1 MEKRKTFHGRQV
13 GKKRL
18 LPIVFPLF
26 LFLLI
31 PLNGYGDDTPMP
43 EVVQQNST
51 RITGVVKDAYGEPVI
66 GANVKVVGTTQ
77 GTITDF
83 EGKFSINVSGAS
95 AKIKISFIGYKDKE
109 VTAKKGVSLNIVLEE
124 DAQTLGEV
132 QVVAYG
138 VQKKVSITGAI
149 SSMKGDD
156 LLKTPAGSLSN
167 VLSGQITGIS
177 SVQYS
182 GEPGAD
188 AAEAKVIVASRY
200 FDLFRHFGGLPLI
213 KETYDVQPSYELPRA
228 TVEETVNYMINLLDE
243 AAATPQLPWDLGT
256 DDTNWQGRF
265 TKAAAMGLKCKILLF
280 AASPLFND
288 NVPYCT
294 EPPQDAVT
302 NHQVWYGAYKPEL
315 WDQCLQACV
324 DFFTELQSRGY
335 YELTQATEATAKGY
349 RDAYNKAYFTREN
362 NKELLIST
370 HISRF
375 GKFNS
380 WDEWQYI
387 FVNSGNGTVI
397 TGGLTPTLEFMEMFP
412 MSNGEPFQLNTATD
426 LFYTDNDYNKPIRD
440 PRLYE
445 TMLVNGTQFGDHAAE
460 LWIGGRDNIN
470 DTEKETGKYATGF
483 GCYKFYKEGVN
494 SLKDKYLQWPYLR
507 LAEMYLIYA
516 EALLKSKNDLPG
528 AIEQVNKVRA
538 RVGLGDLAVCNP
550 GKNLTTDADALLE
563 EILRERA
570 CELGLE
576 DVRLFDMTR
585 YKREDLFRK
594 QLHGLKIYRNDGGG
608 NTPWSGST
616 GNSSIYP
623 KPTKFTHEAFPL
635 VNPSRAWWSNFSPK
649 WYLSAFPPSEVNK
662 KYGLTQNPGWN

>member
-1 MEKRKTFHGRQV
+1 MKHFSKWFIVAFVGVALFVSSCVDQVKFGDSFLEKAPGVAVTQDTIFGKATYARAFLWNTYSKLYYALPVYWNTVEGKMNTGIFEMMSDCWHSHTDWNGINRKYYSGSYKAGDEDSSDDTRFGYTKENCWEAIRAALLFVENVGRVPDMEDAE
-13 GKKRL
+13 KKRL
-18 LPIVFPLF
+18 
-26 LFLLI
+26 
-31 PLNGYGDDTPMP
+31 
-43 EVVQQNST
+43 
-51 RITGVVKDAYGEPVI
+51 
-66 GANVKVVGTTQ
+66 
-77 GTITDF
+77 
-83 EGKFSINVSGAS
+83 
-95 AKIKISFIGYKDKE
+95 
-109 VTAKKGVSLNIVLEE
+109 
-124 DAQTLGEV
+124 
-132 QVVAYG
+132 
-138 VQKKVSITGAI
+138 
-149 SSMKGDD
+149 
-156 LLKTPAGSLSN
+156 
-167 VLSGQITGIS
+167 
-177 SVQYS
+177 
-182 GEPGAD
+182 

-228 TVEETVNYMINLLDE
+228 TVEETVKYMVDLLDE
-243 AAATPQLPWDLGT
+243 AAATPELPWDLGT

-288 NVPYCT
+288 DEPYCT

-315 WDQCLQACV
+315 WEQCWQACDDFFKELQAK
-324 DFFTELQSRGY
+324 GY

-375 GKFNS
+375 SKFNS

-412 MSNGEPFQLNTATD
+412 MSKGEPFQLNSTTNP
-426 LFYTDNDYNKPIRD
+426 FYTDNDYNKPTRD

-516 EALLKSKNDLPG
+516 EALLKSKNDLTG

-538 RVGLGDLAVCNP
+538 RVGLGDLAACNP
-550 GKNLTTDADALLE
+550 DKNLTNDANALLE

-585 YKREDLFRK
+585 YKRDDLFRK
-594 QLHGLKIYRNDGGG
+594 QLHGLKIYRNGGGG

-616 GNSSIYP
+616 GNSSTYP
-623 KPTKFTHEAFPL
+623 KPTQFTYEAFPL

>member
-1 MEKRKTFHGRQV
+1 MKHLSKWFIATLAGVALFSSSCVDQVKFGDSFLEKAPGVAVTQDTIFGKATYARAFLWNTYSKLYYALPVYWNTVEGKMNTGIFEMMSDCWHSHTDWNGINRKYYSGSYKAGDEDSSDDTRFGYTKENCWEAIRAALLFVENVERVPDMEDAE
-13 GKKRL
+13 KKRL
-18 LPIVFPLF
+18 
-26 LFLLI
+26 
-31 PLNGYGDDTPMP
+31 
-43 EVVQQNST
+43 
-51 RITGVVKDAYGEPVI
+51 
-66 GANVKVVGTTQ
+66 
-77 GTITDF
+77 
-83 EGKFSINVSGAS
+83 
-95 AKIKISFIGYKDKE
+95 
-109 VTAKKGVSLNIVLEE
+109 
-124 DAQTLGEV
+124 
-132 QVVAYG
+132 
-138 VQKKVSITGAI
+138 
-149 SSMKGDD
+149 
-156 LLKTPAGSLSN
+156 
-167 VLSGQITGIS
+167 
-177 SVQYS
+177 
-182 GEPGAD
+182 

-445 TMLVNGTQFGDHAAE
+445 TMLVNGTQ
-460 LWIGGRDNIN
+460 I
-470 DTEKETGKYATGF
+470 
-483 GCYKFYKEGVN
+483 C
-494 SLKDKYLQWPYLR
+494 
-507 LAEMYLIYA
+507 MY
-516 EALLKSKNDLPG
+516 P
-528 AIEQVNKVRA
+528 
-538 RVGLGDLAVCNP
+538 
-550 GKNLTTDADALLE
+550 
-563 EILRERA
+563 
-570 CELGLE
+570 
-576 DVRLFDMTR
+576 
-585 YKREDLFRK
+585 
-594 QLHGLKIYRNDGGG
+594 
-608 NTPWSGST
+608 NT
-616 GNSSIYP
+616 
-623 KPTKFTHEAFPL
+623 L
-635 VNPSRAWWSNFSPK
+635 VP
-649 WYLSAFPPSEVNK
+649 
-662 KYGLTQNPGWN
+662 PGWKK

>member
-1 MEKRKTFHGRQV
+1 MKHLSKWFIATLAGVALFSSSCVDQVKFGDSFLEKAPGVAVTQDTIFGKATYARAFLWNTYSKLYYALPVYWNTVEGKMNTGIFEMMSDCWHSHTDWNGINRKYYSGSYKAGDEDSSDDTRFGYTKENCWEAIRAALLFVENVERVPDMEDAE
-13 GKKRL
+13 KKRL
-18 LPIVFPLF
+18 
-26 LFLLI
+26 
-31 PLNGYGDDTPMP
+31 
-43 EVVQQNST
+43 
-51 RITGVVKDAYGEPVI
+51 
-66 GANVKVVGTTQ
+66 
-77 GTITDF
+77 
-83 EGKFSINVSGAS
+83 
-95 AKIKISFIGYKDKE
+95 
-109 VTAKKGVSLNIVLEE
+109 
-124 DAQTLGEV
+124 
-132 QVVAYG
+132 
-138 VQKKVSITGAI
+138 
-149 SSMKGDD
+149 
-156 LLKTPAGSLSN
+156 
-167 VLSGQITGIS
+167 
-177 SVQYS
+177 
-182 GEPGAD
+182 

-335 YELTQATEATAKGY
+335 YELTQATEATAIGY

>member
-1 MEKRKTFHGRQV
+1 MKHLSKWFIATLAGVALFSSSCVDQVKFGDSFLEKAPGVAVTQDTIFGKATYARAFLWNTYSKLYYALPVYWNTVEGKMNTGIFEMMSDCWHSHTDWNGINRKYYSGSYKA
-13 GKKRL
+13 GDEDSS
-18 LPIVFPLF
+18 
-26 LFLLI
+26 
-31 PLNGYGDDTPMP
+31 DDT
-43 EVVQQNST
+43 
-51 RITGVVKDAYGEPVI
+51 R
-66 GANVKVVGTTQ
+66 
-77 GTITDF
+77 F
-83 EGKFSINVSGAS
+83 
-95 AKIKISFIGYKDKE
+95 GY
-109 VTAKKGVSLNIVLEE
+109 T
-124 DAQTLGEV
+124 
-132 QVVAYG
+132 
-138 VQKKVSITGAI
+138 
-149 SSMKGDD
+149 
-156 LLKTPAGSLSN
+156 
-167 VLSGQITGIS
+167 
-177 SVQYS
+177 
-182 GEPGAD
+182 
-188 AAEAKVIVASRY
+188 
-200 FDLFRHFGGLPLI
+200 
-213 KETYDVQPSYELPRA
+213 
-228 TVEETVNYMINLLDE
+228 
-243 AAATPQLPWDLGT
+243 
-256 DDTNWQGRF
+256 
-265 TKAAAMGLKCKILLF
+265 
-280 AASPLFND
+280 
-288 NVPYCT
+288 
-294 EPPQDAVT
+294 
-302 NHQVWYGAYKPEL
+302 
-315 WDQCLQACV
+315 
-324 DFFTELQSRGY
+324 
-335 YELTQATEATAKGY
+335 
-349 RDAYNKAYFTREN
+349 KAYFTREN

>member
-1 MEKRKTFHGRQV
+1 MKHLSKWFIAAFAGVALFASSCVDQVKFGDSFLEKAPGVAVTQDTIFGKATYARAFLWDTYSKLYYGLPVYWNTVEGKMNTGIFEMMSDCWHSHTDWNGINRKYYSGSYKAGDEDSSDDTRFGYTKENCWEAIRAALLFV
-13 GKKRL
+13 ENVERVPDMDDAEKKRL
-18 LPIVFPLF
+18 
-26 LFLLI
+26 
-31 PLNGYGDDTPMP
+31 
-43 EVVQQNST
+43 
-51 RITGVVKDAYGEPVI
+51 
-66 GANVKVVGTTQ
+66 
-77 GTITDF
+77 
-83 EGKFSINVSGAS
+83 
-95 AKIKISFIGYKDKE
+95 
-109 VTAKKGVSLNIVLEE
+109 
-124 DAQTLGEV
+124 
-132 QVVAYG
+132 
-138 VQKKVSITGAI
+138 
-149 SSMKGDD
+149 
-156 LLKTPAGSLSN
+156 
-167 VLSGQITGIS
+167 
-177 SVQYS
+177 
-182 GEPGAD
+182 

-228 TVEETVNYMINLLDE
+228 TVEETVKYMVDLLDE

-265 TKAAAMGLKCKILLF
+265 TKASAMGLKCKILLF

-294 EPPQDAVT
+294 EPPQDAVI

-315 WDQCLQACV
+315 WDQCWQACV
-324 DFFTELQSRGY
+324 DFFTELQSKGY
-335 YELTQATEATAKGY
+335 YELTQATEATAQGY
-349 RDAYNKAYFTREN
+349 RNAYNKAYFTREN

-387 FVNSGNGTVI
+387 FVKGDNGTVY

-412 MSNGEPFQLNTATD
+412 ISNGEPFRLNAATNP
-426 LFYTDNDYNKPIRD
+426 FYTDNDYHRPTRD

-516 EALLKSKNDLPG
+516 EALLKSKNDLTG

-538 RVGLGDLAVCNP
+538 RVGLGDLAACNP
-550 GKNLTTDADALLE
+550 DKNLTTDADALLE

-608 NTPWSGST
+608 NTPWSGTT
-616 GNSSIYP
+616 GNSSVYP
-623 KPTKFTHEAFPL
+623 KPTQFTYEAFPL

-662 KYGLTQNPGWN
+662 KYGLSQNPGWN

>member
-1 MEKRKTFHGRQV
+1 MNNMMKHLSKWFIAAFAGVALFASSCVDQVKFGDSFLEKAPGVAVTQDTIFGKATYARAFLWDTYSKLYYGLPVYWNTVEGKMNTGIFEMMSDCWHSHTDWNGINRKYYSGSYKAGDEDSSDDTRFGYTKENCWEAIRAALLFV
-13 GKKRL
+13 ENVERVPDMDDAEKKRL
-18 LPIVFPLF
+18 
-26 LFLLI
+26 
-31 PLNGYGDDTPMP
+31 
-43 EVVQQNST
+43 
-51 RITGVVKDAYGEPVI
+51 
-66 GANVKVVGTTQ
+66 
-77 GTITDF
+77 
-83 EGKFSINVSGAS
+83 
-95 AKIKISFIGYKDKE
+95 
-109 VTAKKGVSLNIVLEE
+109 
-124 DAQTLGEV
+124 
-132 QVVAYG
+132 
-138 VQKKVSITGAI
+138 
-149 SSMKGDD
+149 
-156 LLKTPAGSLSN
+156 
-167 VLSGQITGIS
+167 
-177 SVQYS
+177 
-182 GEPGAD
+182 

-228 TVEETVNYMINLLDE
+228 TVEETVKYMVDLLDE

-265 TKAAAMGLKCKILLF
+265 TKASAMGLKCKILLF

-294 EPPQDAVT
+294 EPPQDAVI

-315 WDQCLQACV
+315 WDQCWQACV
-324 DFFTELQSRGY
+324 DFFTELQLKGY
-335 YELTQATEATAKGY
+335 YELTQATEATAQGY
-349 RDAYNKAYFTREN
+349 RNAYNKAYFTREN

-387 FVNSGNGTVI
+387 FVKGDNGTVY

-412 MSNGEPFQLNTATD
+412 ISNGEPFRLNAATNP
-426 LFYTDNDYNKPIRD
+426 FYTDNDYNRPTRD

-516 EALLKSKNDLPG
+516 EALLKSKNDLTG

-538 RVGLGDLAVCNP
+538 RVGLGDLAACNP
-550 GKNLTTDADALLE
+550 DKNLTTDADALLE

-608 NTPWSGST
+608 NTPWSGTT
-616 GNSSIYP
+616 GNSSAYP
-623 KPTKFTHEAFPL
+623 KPTQFTYEAFPL

>member
-1 MEKRKTFHGRQV
+1 MKHFSKWFIVAFVGVALFVSSCVDQVKFGDSFLEKAPGVAVTQDTIFGKATYARAFLWNTYSKLYYALPVYWNTVEGKMNTGIFEMMSDCWHSHTDWNGINRKYYSGSYKAGDEDSSDDTRFGYTKENCWEAIRAALLFVENVGRVPDMEDAE
-13 GKKRL
+13 KKRL
-18 LPIVFPLF
+18 
-26 LFLLI
+26 
-31 PLNGYGDDTPMP
+31 
-43 EVVQQNST
+43 
-51 RITGVVKDAYGEPVI
+51 
-66 GANVKVVGTTQ
+66 
-77 GTITDF
+77 
-83 EGKFSINVSGAS
+83 
-95 AKIKISFIGYKDKE
+95 
-109 VTAKKGVSLNIVLEE
+109 
-124 DAQTLGEV
+124 
-132 QVVAYG
+132 
-138 VQKKVSITGAI
+138 
-149 SSMKGDD
+149 
-156 LLKTPAGSLSN
+156 
-167 VLSGQITGIS
+167 
-177 SVQYS
+177 
-182 GEPGAD
+182 

-228 TVEETVNYMINLLDE
+228 TVEETVKYMVDLLDE
-243 AAATPQLPWDLGT
+243 AAATPELPWDLGT

-288 NVPYCT
+288 DEPYCT

-315 WDQCLQACV
+315 WEQCWQACDDFFKELQAK
-324 DFFTELQSRGY
+324 GY

-375 GKFNS
+375 SKFNS

-412 MSNGEPFQLNTATD
+412 MSKGEPFQLNSTTNP
-426 LFYTDNDYNKPIRD
+426 FYTDNDYNKPTRD

-516 EALLKSKNDLPG
+516 EALLKSKNDLTG

-538 RVGLGDLAVCNP
+538 RVGLGDLAACNP
-550 GKNLTTDADALLE
+550 DKNLTNDANALLE

-585 YKREDLFRK
+585 YKRDDLFRK

-616 GNSSIYP
+616 GNSSTYP
-623 KPTKFTHEAFPL
+623 KPTQFTYEAFPL

-649 WYLSAFPPSEVNK
+649 WYLSAFPPSEMNK

>member
-1 MEKRKTFHGRQV
+1 MKHFSKWFIVAFVGVALFVSSCVDQVKFGDSFLEKAPGVAVTQDTIFGKATYARAFLWNTYSKLYYALPVYWNTVEGKMNTGIFEMMSDCWHSHTDWNGINRKYYSGSYKAGDEDSSDDTRFGYTKENCWEAIRAALLFVENVGRVPDMEDAE
-13 GKKRL
+13 KKRL
-18 LPIVFPLF
+18 
-26 LFLLI
+26 
-31 PLNGYGDDTPMP
+31 
-43 EVVQQNST
+43 
-51 RITGVVKDAYGEPVI
+51 
-66 GANVKVVGTTQ
+66 
-77 GTITDF
+77 
-83 EGKFSINVSGAS
+83 
-95 AKIKISFIGYKDKE
+95 
-109 VTAKKGVSLNIVLEE
+109 
-124 DAQTLGEV
+124 
-132 QVVAYG
+132 
-138 VQKKVSITGAI
+138 
-149 SSMKGDD
+149 
-156 LLKTPAGSLSN
+156 
-167 VLSGQITGIS
+167 
-177 SVQYS
+177 
-182 GEPGAD
+182 

-228 TVEETVNYMINLLDE
+228 TVEETVKYMVDLLDE
-243 AAATPQLPWDLGT
+243 AAATPELPWDLGT

-288 NVPYCT
+288 DEPYCT

-315 WDQCLQACV
+315 WEQCWQACDDFFKELQAK
-324 DFFTELQSRGY
+324 GY

-375 GKFNS
+375 SKFNS

-412 MSNGEPFQLNTATD
+412 MSKGEPFQLNSTTNP
-426 LFYTDNDYNKPIRD
+426 FYTDNDYNKPTRD

-494 SLKDKYLQWPYLR
+494 SLKYKYLQWPYLR

-516 EALLKSKNDLPG
+516 EALLKSKNDLTG

-538 RVGLGDLAVCNP
+538 RVGLGDLAACNP
-550 GKNLTTDADALLE
+550 DKNLTNDANALLE

-585 YKREDLFRK
+585 YKRDDLFRK

-616 GNSSIYP
+616 GNSSTYP
-623 KPTKFTHEAFPL
+623 KPTQFTYEAFPL

>member
-1 MEKRKTFHGRQV
+1 MNNRRKHLSKWFITAFAGVALFSSSCVDQVKFGDGFLEKAPGVAVTQDTIFGKATYARAFLWDTYSKLYYGLPVYWNAVEGKMNTGIFEMMSDCWHSHTDWNGVNRKYYSGSYKAGDEDSGDDTRFGYTKENCWEAIRAAWLFIENVDKVPDMEEAE
-13 GKKRL
+13 KKRL
-18 LPIVFPLF
+18 I
-26 LFLLI
+26 
-31 PLNGYGDDTPMP
+31 
-43 EVVQQNST
+43 
-51 RITGVVKDAYGEPVI
+51 
-66 GANVKVVGTTQ
+66 
-77 GTITDF
+77 
-83 EGKFSINVSGAS
+83 
-95 AKIKISFIGYKDKE
+95 
-109 VTAKKGVSLNIVLEE
+109 
-124 DAQTLGEV
+124 
-132 QVVAYG
+132 
-138 VQKKVSITGAI
+138 
-149 SSMKGDD
+149 
-156 LLKTPAGSLSN
+156 
-167 VLSGQITGIS
+167 
-177 SVQYS
+177 
-182 GEPGAD
+182 
-188 AAEAKVIVASRY
+188 AEAKVIVASRY
-200 FDLFRHFGGLPLI
+200 FDLFRHLGGLPLI

-228 TVEETVNYMINLLDE
+228 TVEETVNYMVNLLDE

-256 DDTNWQGRF
+256 DDMNWQGRF
-265 TKAAAMGLKCKILLF
+265 TKASAMGLKCKILLF

-288 NVPYCT
+288 DVPYCT
-294 EPPQDAVT
+294 ESPQDAVT

-315 WDQCLQACV
+315 WEQCWQACV
-324 DFFTELQSRGY
+324 DFFAELESKGY
-335 YELTQATEATAKGY
+335 YELTQATEATIKGY
-349 RDAYNKAYFTREN
+349 RNAYNKAYFTREN

-370 HISRF
+370 HVSRF

-412 MSNGEPFQLNTATD
+412 MSDGNPFRLDNTTNP
-426 LFYTDNDYNKPIRD
+426 FYTDNDYNKPIRD

-460 LWIGGRDNIN
+460 LWIGGRDNVN

-483 GCYKFYKEGVN
+483 GCYKFYKEGIN

-516 EALLKSKNDLPG
+516 EALLQHKHDLTG

-538 RVGLGDLAVCNP
+538 RVGLGDLAACNP
-550 GKNLTTDADALLE
+550 SKNLTTDSDALLE

-576 DVRLFDMTR
+576 DVRLFDMIR
-585 YKREDLFRK
+585 YKREDLFKK
-594 QLHGLKIYRNDGGG
+594 QLHGLKIYRNDGAG

-616 GNSSIYP
+616 GNSSTYP
-623 KPTKFTHEAFPL
+623 KPTQFTYEAFPL

-662 KYGLTQNPGWN
+662 NYGLTQNPGWN

>member
-1 MEKRKTFHGRQV
+1 MKHLSKWFIAAFAGVALFASSCVDQVKFGDSFLEKAPGVAVTQDTIFGKATYARAFLWDTYSKLYYGLPVYWNTVEGKMNTGIFEMMSDCWHSHTDWNGINRKYYSGSYKAGDEDSSDDTRFGYTKENCWEAIRAALLFV
-13 GKKRL
+13 ENVERVPDMDDAEKKRL
-18 LPIVFPLF
+18 
-26 LFLLI
+26 
-31 PLNGYGDDTPMP
+31 
-43 EVVQQNST
+43 
-51 RITGVVKDAYGEPVI
+51 
-66 GANVKVVGTTQ
+66 
-77 GTITDF
+77 
-83 EGKFSINVSGAS
+83 
-95 AKIKISFIGYKDKE
+95 
-109 VTAKKGVSLNIVLEE
+109 
-124 DAQTLGEV
+124 
-132 QVVAYG
+132 
-138 VQKKVSITGAI
+138 
-149 SSMKGDD
+149 
-156 LLKTPAGSLSN
+156 
-167 VLSGQITGIS
+167 
-177 SVQYS
+177 
-182 GEPGAD
+182 

-228 TVEETVNYMINLLDE
+228 TVEETVKYMVDLLDE

-265 TKAAAMGLKCKILLF
+265 TKASAMGLKCKILLF

-294 EPPQDAVT
+294 EPPQDAVI

-315 WDQCLQACV
+315 WDQCWQACV
-324 DFFTELQSRGY
+324 DFFTELQSKGY
-335 YELTQATEATAKGY
+335 YELTQATEATAQGY
-349 RDAYNKAYFTREN
+349 RNAYNKAYFTREN

-387 FVNSGNGTVI
+387 FVKGDNGTVY

-412 MSNGEPFQLNTATD
+412 ISNGEPFRLNAATNP
-426 LFYTDNDYNKPIRD
+426 FYTDNDYNRPTRD

-445 TMLVNGTQFGDHAAE
+445 TMLVNGTQVGDHAAE

-516 EALLKSKNDLPG
+516 EALLKSKNDLTG

-538 RVGLGDLAVCNP
+538 RVGLGDLAACNP
-550 GKNLTTDADALLE
+550 DKNLTTDADALLE

-608 NTPWSGST
+608 NTPWSGTT
-616 GNSSIYP
+616 GNSSAYP
-623 KPTKFTHEAFPL
+623 KPTQFTYEAFPL

>member
-1 MEKRKTFHGRQV
+1 M
-13 GKKRL
+13 
-18 LPIVFPLF
+18 
-26 LFLLI
+26 
-31 PLNGYGDDTPMP
+31 
-43 EVVQQNST
+43 
-51 RITGVVKDAYGEPVI
+51 
-66 GANVKVVGTTQ
+66 
-77 GTITDF
+77 
-83 EGKFSINVSGAS
+83 
-95 AKIKISFIGYKDKE
+95 
-109 VTAKKGVSLNIVLEE
+109 
-124 DAQTLGEV
+124 
-132 QVVAYG
+132 
-138 VQKKVSITGAI
+138 
-149 SSMKGDD
+149 
-156 LLKTPAGSLSN
+156 GS
-167 VLSGQITGIS
+167 VLS
-177 SVQYS
+177 
-182 GEPGAD
+182 
-188 AAEAKVIVASRY
+188 K
-200 FDLFRHFGGLPLI
+200 
-213 KETYDVQPSYELPRA
+213 
-228 TVEETVNYMINLLDE
+228 
-243 AAATPQLPWDLGT
+243 
-256 DDTNWQGRF
+256 
-265 TKAAAMGLKCKILLF
+265 
-280 AASPLFND
+280 
-288 NVPYCT
+288 
-294 EPPQDAVT
+294 
-302 NHQVWYGAYKPEL
+302 
-315 WDQCLQACV
+315 
-324 DFFTELQSRGY
+324 GY
-335 YELTQATEATAKGY
+335 YELTQATEATAQGY
-349 RDAYNKAYFTREN
+349 RNAYNKAYFTREN

-387 FVNSGNGTVI
+387 FVKGDNGTVY

-412 MSNGEPFQLNTATD
+412 ISNGEPFRLNAATNP
-426 LFYTDNDYNKPIRD
+426 FYTDNDYNRPTRD

-516 EALLKSKNDLPG
+516 EALLKSKNDLTG
-528 AIEQVNKVRA
+528 AIEQVNKVRV
-538 RVGLGDLAVCNP
+538 RVGLGDLAACNP
-550 GKNLTTDADALLE
+550 DKNLTTDADALLE

-608 NTPWSGST
+608 NTPWSGTT
-616 GNSSIYP
+616 GNSSAYP
-623 KPTKFTHEAFPL
+623 KPTQFTYEAFPL

>member
-1 MEKRKTFHGRQV
+1 MKHFSKWFIAAFVGVALFVSSCVDQVKFGDSFLEKAPGVAVTQDTILGKATYARAFLWNTYSKLYYALPVYWNTVEGKMNTGIFEMMSDCWHSHTDWNGINRKYYSGSYKAGDEDSSDDTRFGYTKENCWEAIRAALLFVENVGRVPDMEDAE
-13 GKKRL
+13 KKRL
-18 LPIVFPLF
+18 
-26 LFLLI
+26 
-31 PLNGYGDDTPMP
+31 
-43 EVVQQNST
+43 
-51 RITGVVKDAYGEPVI
+51 
-66 GANVKVVGTTQ
+66 
-77 GTITDF
+77 
-83 EGKFSINVSGAS
+83 
-95 AKIKISFIGYKDKE
+95 
-109 VTAKKGVSLNIVLEE
+109 
-124 DAQTLGEV
+124 
-132 QVVAYG
+132 
-138 VQKKVSITGAI
+138 
-149 SSMKGDD
+149 
-156 LLKTPAGSLSN
+156 
-167 VLSGQITGIS
+167 
-177 SVQYS
+177 
-182 GEPGAD
+182 

-228 TVEETVNYMINLLDE
+228 TVEETVKYMVDLLDE
-243 AAATPQLPWDLGT
+243 AAATPELPWDLGT

-288 NVPYCT
+288 DEPYCT

-315 WDQCLQACV
+315 WEQCWQACDDFFKELQAK
-324 DFFTELQSRGY
+324 GY

-375 GKFNS
+375 SKFNS

-412 MSNGEPFQLNTATD
+412 MSKGEPFQLNSTTNP
-426 LFYTDNDYNKPIRD
+426 FYTDNDYNKPTRD

-516 EALLKSKNDLPG
+516 EALLKSKNDLTG

-538 RVGLGDLAVCNP
+538 RVGLGDLAACNP
-550 GKNLTTDADALLE
+550 DKNLTNDANALLE

-585 YKREDLFRK
+585 YKRDDLFRK

-616 GNSSIYP
+616 GNSSTYP
-623 KPTKFTHEAFPL
+623 KPTQFTYEAFPL

>member
-1 MEKRKTFHGRQV
+1 MKHLSKWFIATLAGVALFSSSCVDQVKFGDSFLEKAPGVAVTQDTIFGKATYARAFLWNTYSKLYYALPVYWNTVEGKMNTGIFEMMSDCWHSHTDWNGINRKYYSGSYKAGDEDSSDDTRFGYTKENCWEAIRAALLFVENVGRVPDMEDAE
-13 GKKRL
+13 KKRL
-18 LPIVFPLF
+18 
-26 LFLLI
+26 
-31 PLNGYGDDTPMP
+31 
-43 EVVQQNST
+43 
-51 RITGVVKDAYGEPVI
+51 
-66 GANVKVVGTTQ
+66 
-77 GTITDF
+77 
-83 EGKFSINVSGAS
+83 
-95 AKIKISFIGYKDKE
+95 
-109 VTAKKGVSLNIVLEE
+109 
-124 DAQTLGEV
+124 
-132 QVVAYG
+132 
-138 VQKKVSITGAI
+138 
-149 SSMKGDD
+149 
-156 LLKTPAGSLSN
+156 
-167 VLSGQITGIS
+167 
-177 SVQYS
+177 
-182 GEPGAD
+182 

-228 TVEETVNYMINLLDE
+228 TVEETVKYMVDLLDE

-288 NVPYCT
+288 DEPYCT

-315 WDQCLQACV
+315 WEQCWQACDDFFKELQAK
-324 DFFTELQSRGY
+324 GY

-375 GKFNS
+375 SKFNS

-412 MSNGEPFQLNTATD
+412 MSKGEPFQLNSTTNP
-426 LFYTDNDYNKPIRD
+426 FYTDNDYNKPTRD

-516 EALLKSKNDLPG
+516 EALLKSKNDLTG

-538 RVGLGDLAVCNP
+538 RVGLGDLAACNP
-550 GKNLTTDADALLE
+550 DKNLTNDANALLE

-585 YKREDLFRK
+585 YKRDDLFRK

-616 GNSSIYP
+616 GNSSTYP
-623 KPTKFTHEAFPL
+623 KPTQFTYEAFPL

>member
-1 MEKRKTFHGRQV
+1 MKHFSKWFIAAFVGVALFVSSCVDQVKFGDSFLEKAPGVAVTQDTIFGKATYARAFLWNTYSKLYYALPVYWNTVEGKMNTGIFEMMSDCWHSHTDWNGINRKYYSGSYKAGDEDSSDDTRFGYTKENCWEAIRAALLFVENVGRVPDMEDAE
-13 GKKRL
+13 KKRL
-18 LPIVFPLF
+18 
-26 LFLLI
+26 
-31 PLNGYGDDTPMP
+31 
-43 EVVQQNST
+43 
-51 RITGVVKDAYGEPVI
+51 
-66 GANVKVVGTTQ
+66 
-77 GTITDF
+77 
-83 EGKFSINVSGAS
+83 
-95 AKIKISFIGYKDKE
+95 
-109 VTAKKGVSLNIVLEE
+109 
-124 DAQTLGEV
+124 
-132 QVVAYG
+132 
-138 VQKKVSITGAI
+138 
-149 SSMKGDD
+149 
-156 LLKTPAGSLSN
+156 
-167 VLSGQITGIS
+167 
-177 SVQYS
+177 
-182 GEPGAD
+182 
-188 AAEAKVIVASRY
+188 AAEAKGIVASRY

-228 TVEETVNYMINLLDE
+228 TVEETVKYMVDLLDE
-243 AAATPQLPWDLGT
+243 AAATPELPWDLGT

-288 NVPYCT
+288 DEPYCT

-315 WDQCLQACV
+315 WEQCWQACDDFFKELQAK
-324 DFFTELQSRGY
+324 GY

-375 GKFNS
+375 SKFNS

-412 MSNGEPFQLNTATD
+412 MSKGEPFQLNSTTNP
-426 LFYTDNDYNKPIRD
+426 FYTDNDYNKPTRD

-516 EALLKSKNDLPG
+516 EALLKSKNDLTG

-538 RVGLGDLAVCNP
+538 RVGLGDLAACNP
-550 GKNLTTDADALLE
+550 DKNLTNDANALLE

-585 YKREDLFRK
+585 YKRDDLFRK

-616 GNSSIYP
+616 GNSSTYP
-623 KPTKFTHEAFPL
+623 KPTQFTYEAFPL

>member
-1 MEKRKTFHGRQV
+1 MKHLSKWFITAFAGVALFSSSCVDQVKFGDGFLEKAPGVAVTQDTIFGKATYARAFLWDTYSKLYYGLPVYWNAVEGKMNTGIFEMMSDCWHSHTDWNGVNRKYYSGSYKAGDEDSGDDTRFGYTKENCWEAIRAAWLFIENVDKVPDMEEAE
-13 GKKRL
+13 KKRL
-18 LPIVFPLF
+18 I
-26 LFLLI
+26 
-31 PLNGYGDDTPMP
+31 
-43 EVVQQNST
+43 
-51 RITGVVKDAYGEPVI
+51 
-66 GANVKVVGTTQ
+66 
-77 GTITDF
+77 
-83 EGKFSINVSGAS
+83 
-95 AKIKISFIGYKDKE
+95 
-109 VTAKKGVSLNIVLEE
+109 
-124 DAQTLGEV
+124 
-132 QVVAYG
+132 
-138 VQKKVSITGAI
+138 
-149 SSMKGDD
+149 
-156 LLKTPAGSLSN
+156 
-167 VLSGQITGIS
+167 
-177 SVQYS
+177 
-182 GEPGAD
+182 
-188 AAEAKVIVASRY
+188 AEAKVIVASRY
-200 FDLFRHFGGLPLI
+200 FDLFRHLGGLPLI

-228 TVEETVNYMINLLDE
+228 TVEETVNYMVNLLDE

-256 DDTNWQGRF
+256 DDMNWQGRF
-265 TKAAAMGLKCKILLF
+265 TKASAMGLKCKILLF

-288 NVPYCT
+288 DVPYCT
-294 EPPQDAVT
+294 ESPQDAVT

-315 WDQCLQACV
+315 WEQCWQACV
-324 DFFTELQSRGY
+324 DFFAELESKGY
-335 YELTQATEATAKGY
+335 YELTQATEATIKGY
-349 RDAYNKAYFTREN
+349 RNAYNKAYFTREN

-370 HISRF
+370 HVSRF

-412 MSNGEPFQLNTATD
+412 MSDGNPFRLDNTTNP
-426 LFYTDNDYNKPIRD
+426 FYTDNDYNKPIRD

-460 LWIGGRDNIN
+460 LWIGGRDNVN

-483 GCYKFYKEGVN
+483 GCYKFYKEGIN

-516 EALLKSKNDLPG
+516 EALLQHKHDLTG

-538 RVGLGDLAVCNP
+538 RVGLGDLAACNP
-550 GKNLTTDADALLE
+550 SKNLTTDSDALLE

-576 DVRLFDMTR
+576 DVRLFDMIR
-585 YKREDLFRK
+585 YKREDLFKK
-594 QLHGLKIYRNDGGG
+594 QLHGLKIYRNDGAG

-616 GNSSIYP
+616 GNSSTYP
-623 KPTKFTHEAFPL
+623 KPTQFTYEAFPL

-662 KYGLTQNPGWN
+662 NYGLNQNPGWN

>member
-1 MEKRKTFHGRQV
+1 MKHLSKWFIATLAGVALFYSSCVDQVKFGDSFLEKAPGVAVTQDTIFGKATYARAFLWNTYSKLYYALPVYWNTVEGKMNTGIFEMMSDCWHSHTDWNGINRKYYSGSYKAGDEDSSDDTRFGYTKENCWEAIRAALLFVENVERVPDMEDAE
-13 GKKRL
+13 KKRL
-18 LPIVFPLF
+18 
-26 LFLLI
+26 
-31 PLNGYGDDTPMP
+31 
-43 EVVQQNST
+43 
-51 RITGVVKDAYGEPVI
+51 
-66 GANVKVVGTTQ
+66 
-77 GTITDF
+77 
-83 EGKFSINVSGAS
+83 
-95 AKIKISFIGYKDKE
+95 
-109 VTAKKGVSLNIVLEE
+109 
-124 DAQTLGEV
+124 
-132 QVVAYG
+132 
-138 VQKKVSITGAI
+138 
-149 SSMKGDD
+149 
-156 LLKTPAGSLSN
+156 
-167 VLSGQITGIS
+167 
-177 SVQYS
+177 
-182 GEPGAD
+182 

>member
-1 MEKRKTFHGRQV
+1 MKHLSKWFIAAFVGVALFVSSCVDQVKFGDSFLEKAPGVAVTQDTIFGKATYARAFLWDTYSKLYYALPVYWNTVEGKMNTGIFEMMSDCWHSHTDWNGINRKYYSGSYKAGDEDSSDDTRFGYTKENCWEAIRAALLFVENVGRVPDMEDAE
-13 GKKRL
+13 KKRL
-18 LPIVFPLF
+18 
-26 LFLLI
+26 
-31 PLNGYGDDTPMP
+31 
-43 EVVQQNST
+43 
-51 RITGVVKDAYGEPVI
+51 
-66 GANVKVVGTTQ
+66 
-77 GTITDF
+77 
-83 EGKFSINVSGAS
+83 
-95 AKIKISFIGYKDKE
+95 
-109 VTAKKGVSLNIVLEE
+109 
-124 DAQTLGEV
+124 
-132 QVVAYG
+132 
-138 VQKKVSITGAI
+138 
-149 SSMKGDD
+149 
-156 LLKTPAGSLSN
+156 
-167 VLSGQITGIS
+167 
-177 SVQYS
+177 
-182 GEPGAD
+182 

-228 TVEETVNYMINLLDE
+228 TVEETVKYMVDLLDE
-243 AAATPQLPWDLGT
+243 AAATPELPWDLGT

-288 NVPYCT
+288 DEPYCT

-302 NHQVWYGAYKPEL
+302 NHQVWYGSYKPEL
-315 WDQCLQACV
+315 WDQCWQACD
-324 DFFTELQSRGY
+324 DFFKELQSKGY
-335 YELTQATEATAKGY
+335 YELTQATEATAQGY
-349 RDAYNKAYFTREN
+349 RNAYNKAYFTREN

-412 MSNGEPFQLNTATD
+412 MSKGEPFQLNSTTNP
-426 LFYTDNDYNKPIRD
+426 FYTDNDYNKPTRD

-516 EALLKSKNDLPG
+516 EALLKSKNDLTG

-538 RVGLGDLAVCNP
+538 RVGLGDLAACNP
-550 GKNLTTDADALLE
+550 DKNLTNDANALLE

-585 YKREDLFRK
+585 YKRDDLFRK

-616 GNSSIYP
+616 GNSSTYP
-623 KPTKFTHEAFPL
+623 KPTQFTYEAFPL

>member
-1 MEKRKTFHGRQV
+1 ME
-13 GKKRL
+13 
-18 LPIVFPLF
+18 
-26 LFLLI
+26 
-31 PLNGYGDDTPMP
+31 
-43 EVVQQNST
+43 
-51 RITGVVKDAYGEPVI
+51 
-66 GANVKVVGTTQ
+66 
-77 GTITDF
+77 
-83 EGKFSINVSGAS
+83 
-95 AKIKISFIGYKDKE
+95 
-109 VTAKKGVSLNIVLEE
+109 
-124 DAQTLGEV
+124 
-132 QVVAYG
+132 
-138 VQKKVSITGAI
+138 
-149 SSMKGDD
+149 
-156 LLKTPAGSLSN
+156 
-167 VLSGQITGIS
+167 
-177 SVQYS
+177 
-182 GEPGAD
+182 
-188 AAEAKVIVASRY
+188 
-200 FDLFRHFGGLPLI
+200 
-213 KETYDVQPSYELPRA
+213 
-228 TVEETVNYMINLLDE
+228 
-243 AAATPQLPWDLGT
+243 
-256 DDTNWQGRF
+256 
-265 TKAAAMGLKCKILLF
+265 
-280 AASPLFND
+280 
-288 NVPYCT
+288 
-294 EPPQDAVT
+294 
-302 NHQVWYGAYKPEL
+302 
-315 WDQCLQACV
+315 ACV

-397 TGGLTPTLEFMEMFP
+397 TGGLPPTLDFMEMFP

-538 RVGLGDLAVCNP
+538 RVGLGDLAVCNH

-570 CELGLE
+570 CEFGME
-576 DVRLFDMTR
+576 DVHQFDITR
-585 YKREDLFRK
+585 YKIEDLFRK
-594 QLHGLKIYRNDGGG
+594 HLH
-608 NTPWSGST
+608 
-616 GNSSIYP
+616 
-623 KPTKFTHEAFPL
+623 
-635 VNPSRAWWSNFSPK
+635 
-649 WYLSAFPPSEVNK
+649 
-662 KYGLTQNPGWN
+662 

>member
-1 MEKRKTFHGRQV
+1 MKHLSKWFIAAFTGVALFASSCVDQVKFGDSFLEKAPGVAVTQDTIFGKATYARAFLWDTYSKLYYGLPVYWNTVEGKMNTGIFEMMSDCWHSHTDWNGINRKYYSGSYKAGDEDSSDDTRFGYTKENCWEAIRAALLFV
-13 GKKRL
+13 ENVERVPDMDDAEKKRL
-18 LPIVFPLF
+18 
-26 LFLLI
+26 
-31 PLNGYGDDTPMP
+31 
-43 EVVQQNST
+43 
-51 RITGVVKDAYGEPVI
+51 
-66 GANVKVVGTTQ
+66 
-77 GTITDF
+77 
-83 EGKFSINVSGAS
+83 
-95 AKIKISFIGYKDKE
+95 
-109 VTAKKGVSLNIVLEE
+109 
-124 DAQTLGEV
+124 
-132 QVVAYG
+132 
-138 VQKKVSITGAI
+138 
-149 SSMKGDD
+149 
-156 LLKTPAGSLSN
+156 
-167 VLSGQITGIS
+167 
-177 SVQYS
+177 
-182 GEPGAD
+182 

-228 TVEETVNYMINLLDE
+228 TVEETVKYMVDLLDE
-243 AAATPQLPWDLGT
+243 GAATHQLPWDLGT

-265 TKAAAMGLKCKILLF
+265 TKASAMGLKCKILLF

-294 EPPQDAVT
+294 EPPQDAVI

-315 WDQCLQACV
+315 WDQCWQACV
-324 DFFTELQSRGY
+324 DFFTELQSKGY
-335 YELTQATEATAKGY
+335 YELTQATEATAQGY
-349 RDAYNKAYFTREN
+349 RNAYNKAYFTREN

-387 FVNSGNGTVI
+387 FVKGDNGTVY

-412 MSNGEPFQLNTATD
+412 ISNGEPFRLNAATNP
-426 LFYTDNDYNKPIRD
+426 FYTDNDYNRPTRD

-516 EALLKSKNDLPG
+516 EALLKSKNDLTG

-538 RVGLGDLAVCNP
+538 RVGLGDLAACNP
-550 GKNLTTDADALLE
+550 DKNLTTDADALLE

-608 NTPWSGST
+608 NTPWSGTT
-616 GNSSIYP
+616 GNSSAYP
-623 KPTKFTHEAFPL
+623 KPTQFTYEAFPL

>member
-1 MEKRKTFHGRQV
+1 MKHFSKWFIVAFVGVALFVSSCVDQVKFGDSFLEKAPGVAVTQDTIFGKATYARAFLWNTYSKLYYALPVYWNTVEGKMNTGIFEMMSDCWHSHTDWNGINRKYYSGSYKAGDEDSSDDTRFGYTKENCWEAIRAALLFVENVGRVPDMEDAE
-13 GKKRL
+13 KKRL
-18 LPIVFPLF
+18 
-26 LFLLI
+26 
-31 PLNGYGDDTPMP
+31 
-43 EVVQQNST
+43 
-51 RITGVVKDAYGEPVI
+51 
-66 GANVKVVGTTQ
+66 
-77 GTITDF
+77 
-83 EGKFSINVSGAS
+83 
-95 AKIKISFIGYKDKE
+95 
-109 VTAKKGVSLNIVLEE
+109 
-124 DAQTLGEV
+124 
-132 QVVAYG
+132 
-138 VQKKVSITGAI
+138 
-149 SSMKGDD
+149 
-156 LLKTPAGSLSN
+156 
-167 VLSGQITGIS
+167 
-177 SVQYS
+177 
-182 GEPGAD
+182 

-228 TVEETVNYMINLLDE
+228 TVEETVKYMVDLLDE
-243 AAATPQLPWDLGT
+243 AAATPELPWDLGT

-288 NVPYCT
+288 DEPYCT

-315 WDQCLQACV
+315 WEQCWQACDDFFKELQAK
-324 DFFTELQSRGY
+324 GY

-362 NKELLIST
+362 NKELLFST

-375 GKFNS
+375 SKFNS

-412 MSNGEPFQLNTATD
+412 MSKGEPFQLNSTTNP
-426 LFYTDNDYNKPIRD
+426 FYTDNDYNKPTRD

-516 EALLKSKNDLPG
+516 EALLKSKNDLTG

-538 RVGLGDLAVCNP
+538 RVGLGDLAACNP
-550 GKNLTTDADALLE
+550 DKNLTNDANALLE

-585 YKREDLFRK
+585 YKRDDLFRK

-616 GNSSIYP
+616 GNSSTYP
-623 KPTKFTHEAFPL
+623 KPTQFTYEAFPL

>member
-1 MEKRKTFHGRQV
+1 MKHLSKWFIAAFTGVALFASSCVDQVKFGDSFLEKAPGVAVTQDTIFGKATYARAFLWDTYSKLYYGLPVYWNTVEGKMNTGIFEMMSDCWHSHTDWNGINRKYYSGSYKAGDEDSSDDTRFGYTKENCWEAIRAALLFV
-13 GKKRL
+13 ENVERVPDMDDAEKKRL
-18 LPIVFPLF
+18 
-26 LFLLI
+26 
-31 PLNGYGDDTPMP
+31 
-43 EVVQQNST
+43 
-51 RITGVVKDAYGEPVI
+51 
-66 GANVKVVGTTQ
+66 
-77 GTITDF
+77 
-83 EGKFSINVSGAS
+83 
-95 AKIKISFIGYKDKE
+95 
-109 VTAKKGVSLNIVLEE
+109 
-124 DAQTLGEV
+124 
-132 QVVAYG
+132 
-138 VQKKVSITGAI
+138 
-149 SSMKGDD
+149 
-156 LLKTPAGSLSN
+156 
-167 VLSGQITGIS
+167 
-177 SVQYS
+177 
-182 GEPGAD
+182 

-228 TVEETVNYMINLLDE
+228 TVEETVKYMVDLLDE

-265 TKAAAMGLKCKILLF
+265 TKASAMGLKCKILLF

-294 EPPQDAVT
+294 EPPQDAVI

-315 WDQCLQACV
+315 WDQCWQACV
-324 DFFTELQSRGY
+324 DFFTELQSKGY
-335 YELTQATEATAKGY
+335 YELTQATEATAQGY
-349 RDAYNKAYFTREN
+349 RNAYNKAYFTREN

-387 FVNSGNGTVI
+387 FVKGDNGTVY

-412 MSNGEPFQLNTATD
+412 ISNGEPFRLNAATNP
-426 LFYTDNDYNKPIRD
+426 FYTDNDYNRPTRD

-516 EALLKSKNDLPG
+516 EALLKSKNDLTG

-538 RVGLGDLAVCNP
+538 RVGLGDLAACNP
-550 GKNLTTDADALLE
+550 DKNLTTDADALLE

-608 NTPWSGST
+608 NTPWSGTT
-616 GNSSIYP
+616 GNSSAYP
-623 KPTKFTHEAFPL
+623 KPTQFTYEAFPL

>member
-1 MEKRKTFHGRQV
+1 MKHLSKWFIATLAGVALFSSSCVDQVKFGDSFLEKAPGVAVTQDTIFGKATYARAFLWNTYSKLYYALPVYWNTVEGKMNTGIFEMMSDCWHSHTDWNGINRKYYSGSYKAGDEDSSDDTRFGYTKENCWEAIRAALLFVENVERVPDMEDAE
-13 GKKRL
+13 KKRL
-18 LPIVFPLF
+18 
-26 LFLLI
+26 
-31 PLNGYGDDTPMP
+31 
-43 EVVQQNST
+43 
-51 RITGVVKDAYGEPVI
+51 
-66 GANVKVVGTTQ
+66 
-77 GTITDF
+77 
-83 EGKFSINVSGAS
+83 
-95 AKIKISFIGYKDKE
+95 
-109 VTAKKGVSLNIVLEE
+109 
-124 DAQTLGEV
+124 
-132 QVVAYG
+132 
-138 VQKKVSITGAI
+138 
-149 SSMKGDD
+149 
-156 LLKTPAGSLSN
+156 
-167 VLSGQITGIS
+167 
-177 SVQYS
+177 
-182 GEPGAD
+182 

-335 YELTQATEATAKGY
+335 YELTQAAEATAKGY